1 MSRKYSD
8 GFFQLC
14 SALLETHESVSVR
27 RLAPFLEVPRS
38 TLQDG
43 LKRVNHLDPKDLS
56 VKDQHKVAT
65 LAYFFFQDTNK
76 TISSVLQDEEI
87 PRLYHYEVSPSDEV
101 SSSDEEVEELE
112 VEHVDDLE
120 DDLLGSF
127 IDDELLTEREIEKRE
142 ECLKQMKSDGFTD
155 INDYVVRLVRQ
166 RQRLQDISREERKV
180 LRNAT
185 RSINLLEEVNA
196 EIIDVLNERKSFYPV
211 KPKVVSTQGKPKG
224 VIQLSDLHLGE
235 LVNETIS
242 NRFDMDV
249 ASKRLHKL
257 IERAKKMFKA
267 EGVESVAV
275 FMTGDLINSTR
286 RISEIT
292 SYAAPRVKIV
302 FHAYLIIG
310 QVLESLYEDFNVTVA
325 HVVGNESRL
334 NEFFDS
340 TNYLASDN
348 FDLMIYDMLKQ
359 THQKEGLRFV
369 DSGDN
374 PMEQVIEVN
383 GVNFLLVH
391 GNGHRGIATTPKIE
405 GEVQKI
411 KARYAEQ
418 DIKIGYVLCGHIH
431 STYIANGFARSASL
445 VGSNAYAE
453 RTLNFT
459 SRASQN
465 LFIVHPDSTV
475 DGVMVDLQEYDG
487 YTGYDFDKSQMTHS
501 TTTLNKPAVFRVE

>member
-8 GFFQLC
+8 GFFKVC
-14 SALLETHESVSVR
+14 SSLLEIHETISVR
-27 RLAPFLEVPRS
+27 SLAPFLEIPRS

-43 LKRVNHLDPKDLS
+43 LKRVNDFNPSQLSSSEKDM
-56 VKDQHKVAT
+56 VAS
-65 LAYFFFQDTNK
+65 LALIYFNDDDE
-76 TISSVLQDEEI
+76 TISSSMDDEAISSLYKFEVGITDTTEVIAPVLSGSTQNVDC
-87 PRLYHYEVSPSDEV
+87 EVS
-101 SSSDEEVEELE
+101 
-112 VEHVDDLE
+112 
-120 DDLLGSF
+120 
-127 IDDELLTEREIEKRE
+127 DELISDKDIEEREKYLRE
-142 ECLKQMKSDGFTD
+142 MKNEGFSD

-180 LRNAT
+180 LRGAT
-185 RSINLLEEVNA
+185 RAINLLEEVNEEMVKA
-196 EIIDVLNERKSFYPV
+196 LKERKNFYPI
-211 KPKVVSTQGKPKG
+211 KPSVTPSKGKPKG
-224 VIQLSDLHLGE
+224 VIQLSDLHFGE
-235 LVNETIS
+235 LVSETIA

-257 IERAKKMFKA
+257 VERSKKIFKS

-275 FMTGDLINSTR
+275 MMTGDLINSTR

-302 FHAYLIIG
+302 FNAYLILG
-310 QVLESLYEDFNVTVA
+310 QLLESLYEDFNVTVS

-334 NEFFDS
+334 GEFFDS

-348 FDLMIYDMLKQ
+348 FDLMVFDMLKQ
-359 THQKEGLRFV
+359 THEKTGMAFV

-391 GNGHRGIATTPKIE
+391 GNGHSGIASTGKIE
-405 GEVQKI
+405 NEVQKI

-418 DIKIGYVLCGHIH
+418 NIKIGYVLCGHIH

-445 VGSNAYAE
+445 VGSNAFSE

-465 LFIVHPDSTV
+465 VFVVHPDSTV
-475 DGVMVDLQEYDG
+475 DGIMVDLQEYSG
-487 YTGYDFDKSQMTHS
+487 YDGYDFGSHQMTHS
-501 TTTLNKPAVFRVE
+501 ATPVSQPKVFKVE